1 MTKRLVLMGLI
12 LVGVLGLLREAAA
25 QNAPPCLEQP
35 CVTPRPEP
43 ALPCLE
49 LLDVLTPEQCALFNV
64 LAHQYKLSTEAALSC
79 IAELQVEQTAILGND
94 VYVASVEDIGSV
106 LQLRMQMVMERVTVV
121 MQIVSNL
128 MQKVS
133 ATQTLLDGNLK

>member
-25 QNAPPCLEQP
+25 QNPPPCLEQP
-35 CVTPRPEP
+35 CVTTPLP

-49 LLDVLTPEQCALFNV
+49 LLNVLTPEQCALFNV